1 MADIGSLVI
10 KIGADASGL
19 QQAFRDLGG
28 SSKQFGQGLD
38 AIGKTVQ
45 AAFFA
50 ATTAAVAMTIEAG
63 RIAEQTEQL
72 AQKTGIAASTIEG
85 MSVAMARSGL
95 DGQSLA
101 NAVKGLSQEMIG
113 MQQGTASS
121 VKLFAQLGI
130 SLDTVKQGTNATLRA
145 IADRFKE
152 LPDGALKAK
161 LAVDLFGRAGLEWI
175 PILNQGGAALDA
187 ATKKSQEFGLVL
199 SETSRTQLTVFD
211 DAMDDMQSALK
222 GFTMQVGIAF
232 APSIVILVNAF
243 TDAIVFTKNIFNS
256 LSDAASTLSIRLA
269 GMVASV
275 QIISQTLLSMNVFSK
290 AAWQETLNH
299 VKAIDQWAASEI
311 KAVSTARAAEQS
323 LDALAMKHQ
332 MVADVVTTHADRQ
345 KRLGEQIVATTKIQL
360 SQADALGKQQERMGG
375 NIVSTTGIELAIAK
389 REEDALGHAQEN
401 MGRFIVAQATAAQQ
415 LKGFWTTQLDALVAS
430 NAFSISQITTAWTSG
445 IANAIVRGGDFV
457 KAAWEQTQ
465 ITVIQGGLNMAI
477 QWAASNASMLA
488 GTAATAAGTTGI
500 WAGAAATISG
510 LFAAV
515 TASFATMFASLVT
528 VITAVGTFIMGVL
541 SSIAAALSAT
551 VFGIPFA
558 GAILVGVAAIAIALA
573 ASGNLAF
580 KEGGI
585 GDFGAGTQA
594 TLHGPEAIIP
604 LNQRGASF
612 MREAFGGGEQSSPV
626 IQTHVMLNGREIAVA
641 MNEHQPL
648 AFRSMGVL

>member
-10 KIGADASGL
+10 KIGADAGGL

-28 SSKQFGQGLD
+28 SAKQFGQGLD

-121 VKLFAQLGI
+121 VKLFGQLGI
-130 SLDTVKQGTNATLRA
+130 TMETVKQGTSATLRA

-299 VKAIDQWAASEI
+299 VKAIDQWAVSEI

-360 SQADALGKQQERMGG
+360 SQADALGKQQERMGA
-375 NIVSTTGIELAIAK
+375 NIVSGTGIELAIAK

-415 LKGFWTTQLDALVAS
+415 LKGFWVTQLDALVAS

-500 WAGAAATISG
+500 WAGATATITG
-510 LFAAV
+510 F
-515 TASFATMFASLVT
+515 FATLTSAFSAMFAGLVG
-528 VITAVGTFIMGVL
+528 VMTAVGTYVMGVL
-541 SSIAAALSAT
+541 SAIAEALSST
-551 VFGIPFA
+551 IFGIPWAVAIVA
-558 GAILVGVAAIAIALA
+558 GIVAIAVALA
-573 ASGNLAF
+573 ATGNLGF
-580 KEGGI
+580 KDGGI
-585 GDFGAGTQA
+585 GDFGSGTPA

-641 MNEHQPL
+641 MNEQQPL

>member
-10 KIGADASGL
+10 KIGADAGGL
-19 QQAFRDLGG
+19 QKAFADLGG
-28 SSKQFGQGLD
+28 SAKQFGQGLD

-101 NAVKGLSQEMIG
+101 MAVKGLSQEMVG

-121 VKLFAQLGI
+121 VKLFGQLGI
-130 SLDTVKQGTNATLRA
+130 TMETVKQGTSATLRA

-152 LPDGALKAK
+152 IPDGALKAK

-187 ATKKSQEFGLVL
+187 AMKKSAEFGLVL

-211 DAMDDMQSALK
+211 DAMDDLQSALK

-232 APSIVILVNAF
+232 APSITILVKAF
-243 TDAIVFTKNIFNS
+243 TDAIVFTKNIFNG

-299 VKAIDQWAASEI
+299 VSAIDKWASSEI
-311 KAVSTARAAEQS
+311 NAVSEARKAEQS

-332 MVADVVTTHADRQ
+332 TVADVVTTHADRQ
-345 KRLGEQIVATTKIQL
+345 KRLAEQIIATTKVQL
-360 SQADALGKQQERMGG
+360 SQAEAAGKQQERMGG
-375 NIVSTTGIELAIAK
+375 NIVSTTGIQLAIAK

-415 LKGFWTTQLDALVAS
+415 VKGFWTTQLDALVAS

-465 ITVIQGGLNMAI
+465 ISVIQGGLNMAI
-477 QWAASNASMLA
+477 QWAASNASMIA

-541 SSIAAALSAT
+541 SSIATALAAT

-573 ASGNLAF
+573 ASGNLGF

-585 GDFGAGTQA
+585 GDFGGGTPA
-594 TLHGPEAIIP
+594 MLHGPEAVIP
-604 LNQRGASF
+604 LNRRGADF
-612 MREAFGGGEQSSPV
+612 MREAFGGGEKSAP
-626 IQTHVMLNGREIAVA
+626 IIHTHVMLSGREIAVA
-641 MNEHQPL
+641 MNEQQPL
-648 AFRSMGVL
+648 AFRTMGVL